1 MWKVVCA
8 AVAILVVPIF
18 CGPIEGTQ
26 KKIAFQKI
34 LEDVWSEKCRNV
46 SGVTVD
52 FNRNEHLYAD
62 YISCTVTA
70 ITKDDMRKDIASIFP
85 ELDLSKMDDFL
96 VSNQQKIDLAAM
108 TRKYCPKVDAFLG
121 CKDILCP
128 IHSECYDDEELKG
141 QSVERA
147 IYQTLNHYF
156 CRNESD
162 EVKRLLDG
170 KVIECAME
178 KRDEI
183 LECYNVFAI
192 SFLNMSMPASI
203 FSMLPKS
210 DHLRRSIESLGQC
223 LVPLFDQCTFSQSV
237 GNMVSSLF
245 REIEVKVFT
254 TEILTET
261 ACVRHINAIK

>member
-1 MWKVVCA
+1 MWKVMC
-8 AVAILVVPIF
+8 AVAILAVPTS

-26 KKIAFQKI
+26 KKTAFQKI
-34 LEDVWSEKCRNV
+34 MENVWSEKCRNV

-52 FNRNEHLYAD
+52 FSRNEKLYAD
-62 YISCTVTA
+62 YTNCTATA
-70 ITKDDMRKDIASIFP
+70 VNKNDLRKDIASIFP
-85 ELDLSKMDDFL
+85 ELNLSKMKDF
-96 VSNQQKIDLAAM
+96 VFSNQQKIDLVAM

-128 IHSECYDDEELKG
+128 IHSECYDDEEMNG
-141 QSVERA
+141 QRAERA
-147 IYQTLNHYF
+147 LYQTLNNYF

-162 EVKRLLDG
+162 EMKRLFDG
-170 KVIECAME
+170 KVMECAME
-178 KRDEI
+178 KKDEV
-183 LECYNVFAI
+183 LECYHVYAL
-192 SFLNMSMPASI
+192 SFLNMNMTASI

-223 LVPLFDQCTFSQSV
+223 LLPLFDECPFSQSA
-237 GNMVSSLF
+237 GDMVSSLF
-245 REIEVKVFT
+245 REIQVKVFT